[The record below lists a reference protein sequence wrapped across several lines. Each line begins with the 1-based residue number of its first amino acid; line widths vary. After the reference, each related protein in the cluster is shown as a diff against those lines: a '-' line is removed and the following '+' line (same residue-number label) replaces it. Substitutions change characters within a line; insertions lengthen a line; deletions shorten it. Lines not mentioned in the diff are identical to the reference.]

1 MRDQAETV
9 VITGAGG
16 GIGLELAKIYL
27 SQGYRV
33 AALDIRIDELAKL
46 ALDKTNGRLRSY
58 EVDVSNEEQM
68 EAVAE
73 RIVIEL
79 GIPYI
84 WINNAGIVDL
94 QKFESSTTESFKRVM
109 DVNFYGAVIGT
120 RIALKLMRK
129 PERGS
134 VVNVS
139 SLNGIVPAPFMTSY
153 VSSKHAVV
161 GFTRALQEEK
171 RQTRSSINIS
181 LVLPGFVKTAIMES
195 NAEFAFPKFLKW
207 LVVDAEPAAMDIVR
221 GIEQGRQEIIP
232 TFRGRLLGELGQ
244 NFPRMMRRST
254 RLLLAQNWKQA
265 IGLESIKR

>member
-16 GIGLELAKIYL
+16 GIGLELVKIYL
-27 SQGYRV
+27 SQGCRV
-33 AALDIRIDELAKL
+33 AALDIRVDELSKL

-58 EVDVSNEEQM
+58 EVDVSNEHQM
-68 EAVAE
+68 ETVAE

-79 GIPYI
+79 GVPYI

-94 QKFESSTTESFKRVM
+94 QKFENSTTEGFKRVM

-120 RIALKLMRK
+120 RIALNLMRK
-129 PERGS
+129 PERGTIA
-134 VVNVS
+134 NVS

-171 RQTRSSINIS
+171 RQTRSAINVS
-181 LVLPGFVKTAIMES
+181 LVLPGFVKTAIMEANS
-195 NAEFAFPKFLKW
+195 EYIFPKFLKW
-207 LVVDAEPAAMDIVR
+207 LVVDATAAALDIVR
-221 GIEQGRQEIIP
+221 GLEQGRQEIIP
-232 TFRGRLLGELGQ
+232 TIRGRVLGELGQ
-244 NFPRMMRRST
+244 NFPKMMQRST

-265 IGLESIKR
+265 VGLEPIKR